1 MAVAGMINTCRQI
14 NEVANDTSQR
24 GVRIIETL
32 WGLESSDEKTTL
44 ARENLRLLPA
54 AFLLA

>member
-1 MAVAGMINTCRQI
+1 M
-14 NEVANDTSQR
+14 ANDTSQR

-32 WGLESSDEKTTL
+32 WCLESSDEKTTL